1 MPIHPNSLRSRV
13 KVPSLRRNIAISP
26 TLQRS
31 IHGHCPV
38 TPTIQVECDIR
49 DRRVDI
55 SISVIRFD
63 EFSWLNAWT
72 DNLVATSVTNV
83 KRGLMMFGT
92 MEQMIFF
99 EDVIIL
105 LEKLNLSTVKKKKKF
120 FFVIAIEIVDQ
131 KRKNR
136 IFGILKS
143 WLISYWNRVKHFS
156 TYLRKNF

>member
-1 MPIHPNSLRSRV
+1 
-13 KVPSLRRNIAISP
+13 
-26 TLQRS
+26 
-31 IHGHCPV
+31 
-38 TPTIQVECDIR
+38 
-49 DRRVDI
+49 
-55 SISVIRFD
+55 
-63 EFSWLNAWT
+63 
-72 DNLVATSVTNV
+72 
-83 KRGLMMFGT
+83 MFGT

-143 WLISYWNRVKHFS
+143 WLISY
-156 TYLRKNF
+156 